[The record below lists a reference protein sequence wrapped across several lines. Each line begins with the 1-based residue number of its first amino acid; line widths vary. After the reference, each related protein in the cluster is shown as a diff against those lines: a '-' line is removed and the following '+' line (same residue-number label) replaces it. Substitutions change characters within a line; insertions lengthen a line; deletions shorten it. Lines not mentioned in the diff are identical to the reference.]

1 MHSPNEGSIAQE
13 ADPAT
18 EIEALDTPGVAVR
31 LAERQPYDLIMGDY
45 DLPEVDGLELPEQIV
60 ATRCQVPALTVPG
73 QGGEEAAV
81 LARRALACDHIVKSA
96 DYPLRLATVVE
107 GARCGSRGTGIGNGG
122 HPSSS

>member
-1 MHSPNEGSIAQE
+1 MAPEP
-13 ADPAT
+13 DPPT

-60 ATRCQVPALTVPG
+60 ATRYQIPALTVTG

-81 LARRALACDHIVKSA
+81 LATMALAYDHIVKSA
-96 DYPLRLATVVE
+96 DYPRRLATVVE
-107 GARCGSRGTGIGNGG
+107 GARCGSRGTGTGNGG